1 MPPRRSR
8 EDDTIIVKGD
18 DDEEWAAPSSP
29 ESIGS
34 DIDFE
39 PKNKM
44 AIDTPQDLESPEPE
58 QADGAS
64 VASVSPAAKQSSKT
78 KPKYLNQI
86 SFRDP
91 GSSTMEERL
100 QMMPAKRPLPWRDG
114 VEAGSELETGGDSRR
129 KQIRFGCLLATRG
142 NEVETPCHSCANGRG
157 KFELCI
163 ALPGFFKGACASCQ
177 LSGRPNR
184 CSIKT
189 NEDIEP
195 EEFHPEDGLRSSPVA
210 EESSSDS
217 RRASGSGSRKNTAK
231 ETPDRSTSTTRAQED
246 MNSGPPAKR
255 ARVEEPEK
263 LPQTGWQEPPVVDT
277 GLGSAK
283 SRGGRPPRSSLNN
296 VTTSWAHVNSPH
308 MATRNS
314 STPINTRNGGS
325 RRSVGQTPSA
335 DKETIVKETSRKPS
349 NTPSTNTPQ
358 SAPSRSASNGWASV
372 NQTQQGSQPTFP
384 NLAKP
389 QIPKPQHQQSKPEQ
403 PPAKPVQQV
412 KPSQEQY
419 QAQQQ
424 QQVGPPQEQYQ
435 AQQKQQVVPPQEQ
448 YQAQQHQQHQVQQQ
462 QQPQHQVQQQPQP
475 QHQVQQQQ
483 QQQQQYQLPPPPP
496 PPQAQQQHGR
506 PQPQFQVQPNTIPPN
521 AFGGF
526 VDQQNGRM
534 SNGLATSQPPKK
546 VKQLPPYQPTFVT
559 TPSGLSFASAPLI
572 ETLPKRKQLQLMGI
586 ISGLQGGIDNIQREL
601 NQLKKTLGVEDDDN

>member
-1 MPPRRSR
+1 MPSRRSR
-8 EDDTIIVKGD
+8 DDNTIIVNGD
-18 DDEEWAAPSSP
+18 GDEEWAAPSSP
-29 ESIGS
+29 DSIGS

-64 VASVSPAAKQSSKT
+64 VASVSPAVKQKGTT

-142 NEVETPCHSCANGRG
+142 NEVESPCHSCANGRG

-210 EESSSDS
+210 EELSSDS
-217 RRASGSGSRKNTAK
+217 QRASGSGSRKNIVK
-231 ETPDRSTSTTRAQED
+231 GTPDGSTSTSHAQED
-246 MNSGPPAKR
+246 MHSGPPAKR

-283 SRGGRPPRSSLNN
+283 SRGRPPRSSLNH
-296 VTTSWAHVNSPH
+296 VTTSWAHVNSPQ

-325 RRSVGQTPSA
+325 RRSGGQTPSA
-335 DKETIVKETSRKPS
+335 DKETTAKGPSRKPS
-349 NTPSTNTPQ
+349 NTPSTSTPQ

-389 QIPKPQHQQSKPEQ
+389 QIPKLQHQQSKPEQ
-403 PPAKPVQQV
+403 PPAKPEQQQV
-412 KPSQEQY
+412 K
-419 QAQQQ
+419 
-424 QQVGPPQEQYQ
+424 PPQEQYQ
-435 AQQKQQVVPPQEQ
+435 AQQKQQVIPPQEQ
-448 YQAQQHQQHQVQQQ
+448 YQAQQHQHQQHPVQQQ
-462 QQPQHQVQQQPQP
+462 QQPQHQVQQRPPPQHQVHQQPPPQP
-475 QHQVQQQQ
+475 QHQLQQQQ
-483 QQQQQYQLPPPPP
+483 MQHYQPLPPPPPP
-496 PPQAQQQHGR
+496 PPQAQLQHGQ
-506 PQPQFQVQPNTIPPN
+506 PQPQFQVQPSTTPPN

-534 SNGLATSQPPKK
+534 SNGLSTSQPPKK

-601 NQLKKTLGVEDDDN
+601 NQLKKTLGVEDDDI

>member
-8 EDDTIIVKGD
+8 DDDTIIVKGD
-18 DDEEWAAPSSP
+18 GDEEWAAPSSP

-44 AIDTPQDLESPEPE
+44 AIDTPQNLESPEPE

-64 VASVSPAAKQSSKT
+64 VASVSSAAKQNSTT

-142 NEVETPCHSCANGRG
+142 NEVENPCHSCANGRG

-195 EEFHPEDGLRSSPVA
+195 EEFHPEDGLRSSPAA
-210 EESSSDS
+210 EESSSGS
-217 RRASGSGSRKNTAK
+217 RRASGSGSRKNTVK
-231 ETPDRSTSTTRAQED
+231 ETPDRSTSTTHAQED
-246 MNSGPPAKR
+246 MHSGPPAKR

-283 SRGGRPPRSSLNN
+283 SRGGRPPRSSLNH

-325 RRSVGQTPSA
+325 RRSVGQTSSA
-335 DKETIVKETSRKPS
+335 DKETTVKEPSRKPS

-358 SAPSRSASNGWASV
+358 SAPSRPASNGWAPV
-372 NQTQQGSQPTFP
+372 NQTQRGSQPTFP

-389 QIPKPQHQQSKPEQ
+389 QIPKPQHQQAKPEQ
-403 PPAKPVQQV
+403 PQAKPEQQQI
-412 KPSQEQY
+412 KPPQEQY

-424 QQVGPPQEQYQ
+424 QQPAKPPQEQY
-435 AQQKQQVVPPQEQ
+435 K
-448 YQAQQHQQHQVQQQ
+448 AQQHQQHQ
-462 QQPQHQVQQQPQP
+462 HQ

-483 QQQQQYQLPPPPP
+483 QQQQQVQQQQQQQQQHQVQQQQQQQQHQYQPPPPPPP
-496 PPQAQQQHGR
+496 PPQAQPQHGR
-506 PQPQFQVQPNTIPPN
+506 PQPQFQVQPNTVPPN

-534 SNGLATSQPPKK
+534 SNGLTTSQPAKK

>member
-1 MPPRRSR
+1 MPSRRSR
-8 EDDTIIVKGD
+8 DDNTIIVNGD
-18 DDEEWAAPSSP
+18 GDEEWAAPSSP
-29 ESIGS
+29 DSIGS

-64 VASVSPAAKQSSKT
+64 VASVSPAVKQKGTT

-142 NEVETPCHSCANGRG
+142 NEVESPCHSCANGRG

-210 EESSSDS
+210 EELSSDS
-217 RRASGSGSRKNTAK
+217 QRASGSGSRKNIVK
-231 ETPDRSTSTTRAQED
+231 GTPDGSTSTSHAQED
-246 MNSGPPAKR
+246 MHSGPPAKR

-283 SRGGRPPRSSLNN
+283 SRGRPPRSSLNH
-296 VTTSWAHVNSPH
+296 VTTSWAHVNSPQ

-325 RRSVGQTPSA
+325 RR
-335 DKETIVKETSRKPS
+335 KPS
-349 NTPSTNTPQ
+349 NTPSTSTPQ

-389 QIPKPQHQQSKPEQ
+389 QIPKLQHQQSKPEQ
-403 PPAKPVQQV
+403 PPAKPEQQQV
-412 KPSQEQY
+412 K
-419 QAQQQ
+419 
-424 QQVGPPQEQYQ
+424 PPQEQYQ
-435 AQQKQQVVPPQEQ
+435 AQQKQQVIPPQEQ
-448 YQAQQHQQHQVQQQ
+448 YQAQQHQHQQHPVQQQ
-462 QQPQHQVQQQPQP
+462 QQPQHQVQQRPPPQHQVHQQPPPQP
-475 QHQVQQQQ
+475 QHQLQQQQ
-483 QQQQQYQLPPPPP
+483 MQHYQPLPPPPPP
-496 PPQAQQQHGR
+496 PPQAQLQHGQ
-506 PQPQFQVQPNTIPPN
+506 PQPQFQVQPSTTPPN

-534 SNGLATSQPPKK
+534 SNGLSTSQPPKK

-601 NQLKKTLGVEDDDN
+601 NQLKKTLGVEDDDI